1 MIPDEYKEADE
12 NAKQNMS
19 DYNNKA
25 GVYRLYWKDARDYTF
40 YMLSLIADACDDEEQ
55 MKNLSH
61 NMYIANEQYKDN
73 CYLQGIYYNPEETY
87 RSLKLGEGEDTRK
100 KMGVMLRK
108 FIDLLKNDE
117 DSIIPPIEIFED
129 LGADAKIKQIEK
141 GDNMYTIHEDTNIA
155 DLNTKF
161 ENKGEEMNAN
171 NTQGENMNTE
181 EKVEVQVKGKS
192 KAFKYGL
199 GALAVAALGAAGYF
213 GYKYLVQKD

>member
-1 MIPDEYKEADE
+1 MLKWLEDLDVKAIAVPDEYKEADE

-141 GDNMYTIHEDTNIA
+141 GDNMYTIH
-155 DLNTKF
+155 
-161 ENKGEEMNAN
+161 
-171 NTQGENMNTE
+171 
-181 EKVEVQVKGKS
+181 
-192 KAFKYGL
+192 Y
-199 GALAVAALGAAGYF
+199 
-213 GYKYLVQKD
+213 